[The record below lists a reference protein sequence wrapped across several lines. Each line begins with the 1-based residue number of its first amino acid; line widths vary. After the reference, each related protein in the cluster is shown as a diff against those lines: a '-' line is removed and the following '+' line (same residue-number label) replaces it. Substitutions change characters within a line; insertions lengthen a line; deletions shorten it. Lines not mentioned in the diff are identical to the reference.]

1 MADPQKPEPLEE
13 DVDLV
18 TFFMVHARRMG
29 WRVPLMHLR
38 MCAFLDTPTESRIKL
53 MLVFRGGAK
62 STILAVRNAHRYK
75 KSRAHRII
83 VQSADDKTALKTS
96 RDTKSV
102 LRRHP
107 LTKGILPPVPG
118 AADAWSVAGNPDE
131 RNHSFQAAGIMTN
144 ITSSRADE
152 FQFDDV
158 EVPKNIKTPEAR
170 EQLRARLDEPT
181 HILVP
186 GGEKIYAGTPHTH
199 DSIYTEVE
207 LGGADVL
214 KIPLFEHHTR
224 YEDTNVRTRYPC
236 KHLPADRADL
246 YVMTGIHRYA
256 RLLHEGRDFKIE
268 FDEIVFAKPP
278 GDVLDIY
285 SGNAW
290 PERFDRKE
298 ILFRRRETRTVA
310 SWDSQYQLKAKPV
323 RESRL
328 DPDRMIEYDVEP
340 LIVYANGGVRMM
352 LGNVRIVSAS
362 AWWDCALGKIL
373 ADASVFT
380 LALSDERGRLYL
392 HRQVALLGDLEDS
405 QCEEIRRLVIQ
416 FQIPNVTVETNGPGG
431 FVPNILRKK
440 LKGTGCGVLEHF
452 EAVNKK
458 KRILD
463 AWEPPLSARFLWAH
477 SQVIDGVLPD
487 QMRDFDPLKPNQAD
501 DYLDSGA
508 GAITD
513 LPVRIGKVIGPVK
526 DIAPKE
532 SWRPAGNQVTA
543 PLDLSGS

>member
-1 MADPQKPEPLEE
+1 MQKADEE
-13 DVDLV
+13 DVNLV
-18 TFFMVHARRMG
+18 TFFMMHARRMG
-29 WRVPLMHLR
+29 WHVPLMHLR
-38 MCAFLDTPTESRIKL
+38 MCAFLDSPSVTRVKA

-62 STILAVRNAHRYK
+62 STILAIRNAYEYK
-75 KSRAHRII
+75 KNRGYRII

-96 RDTKSV
+96 RDTKLV

-118 AADAWSVAGNPDE
+118 AAEAWSVAGNPDE

-158 EVPKNIKTPEAR
+158 EVPKNIKTPDAR
-170 EQLRARLDEPT
+170 EALRARLDEPT

-186 GGEKIYAGTPHTH
+186 GGIKIYAGTPHTH

-214 KIPLFEHHTR
+214 RIPLFENHTR

-236 KHLPADRADL
+236 KHLPADRSDL
-246 YVMTGIHRYA
+246 YVMVGIHRYG
-256 RLLHEGRDFKIE
+256 RLLQEGRDFKVDGE
-268 FDEIVFAKPP
+268 ELVFGKPP

-298 ILFRRRETRTVA
+298 VLFRRRETRTIA

-323 RESRL
+323 KESRL
-328 DPDRMIEYDVEP
+328 DPDRLIEYNVEP
-340 LIVYANGGVRMM
+340 EIVYANGGVRMM

-362 AWWDCALGKIL
+362 CWWDVALGKIL
-373 ADASVFT
+373 ADASVLTIAF
-380 LALSDERGRLYL
+380 SDERGREYL
-392 HRQVALLGDLEDS
+392 HRMVGLLGDLEEG
-405 QCEEIRRLVIQ
+405 QCEEIRRFVIQ
-416 FQIPNVTVETNGPGG
+416 YQLPNVTVETNGPGG
-431 FVPNILRKK
+431 FVPAILRKK
-440 LKGTGCGVLEHF
+440 LKGTGCGVREHY

-463 AWEPPLSARFLWAH
+463 AWEPALSARFLWAH
-477 SQVIDGVLPD
+477 SQVMGGVLPD

-513 LPVRIGKVIGPVK
+513 LPVRIGKVIGPVLDVSPK
-526 DIAPKE
+526 D

-543 PLDLSGS
+543 QLDLTGE